1 MKKMTILTRVLTAI
15 AALCMIAVI
24 YLPIWRIE
32 LAAPQYPEG
41 LYMDI
46 WANKMGGNID
56 IINGL
61 NHYIGMKTLHANE
74 FIEFTILP
82 YIFWGFAILGVLT
95 AILNKKR
102 IFFAYFSL
110 FILFAVVAMADFY
123 RWEYNYGHNLNPEA
137 PIQVPGQAYQPPLI
151 GYKKL
156 LNFGAYS
163 IPDKGGWMMVS
174 SGVLL
179 LVGVVVEKLKSRKEK
194 KSGVRSIIKPAL
206 AAIVIVASSMIGCA
220 TGPEPIR
227 YGKEACD
234 HCKMTIIDKKA
245 GGEIVTVKGKVF
257 RFDDTRCLIDYL
269 KSGAIKKD
277 AEVKI
282 YLVDYSGDGNFIPS
296 DKAFLLQSDA
306 LHTPMSGNVAVF
318 RDEASRQKVMEK
330 IQGTPLTWAELTK

>member
-1 MKKMTILTRVLTAI
+1 MTILTRLLTAI
-15 AALCMIAVI
+15 AALSMIAVI

-95 AILNKKR
+95 AILNKKK
-102 IFFAYFSL
+102 IFFGYFSL
-110 FILFAVVAMADFY
+110 FLLFAVVAMADFY
-123 RWEYNYGHNLNPEA
+123 RWEYNYGHNLSPDA
-137 PIQVPGQAYQPPLI
+137 PIQVPGQSYQPPLI
-151 GYKKL
+151 GYKQL

-163 IPDKGGWMMVS
+163 IPDKGGWVMIS

-179 LVGVVVEKLKSRKEK
+179 LLGVVVEKIKSRREK
-194 KSGVRSIIKPAL
+194 KSGIRSSVRPAL
-206 AAIVIVASSMIGCA
+206 VAFVIVAATMIGCA

-234 HCKMTIIDKKA
+234 HCKMTLIDKKA
-245 GGEIVTVKGKVF
+245 GGEIVTAKGKIF
-257 RFDDTRCLIDYL
+257 RFDDTRCIIDYL
-269 KSGAIKKD
+269 ASGAIKKD
-277 AEVKI
+277 NEPKV
-282 YLVDYSGDGNFIPS
+282 YLVDYSGDGSFIPS
-296 DKAFLLQSDA
+296 DKAFLLKSDA
-306 LHTPMSGNVAVF
+306 LHTPMGGNIAAF
-318 RDEASRQKVMEK
+318 RDEASRQKVMEQV
-330 IQGTPLTWAELTK
+330 QGIPLTWAELTK